1 MDFRRLRYF
10 VETARRRSMTK
21 AAAALHI
28 VQPALTAQIKLLEE
42 ELGTTLLHRTPRG
55 VSLTEDGE
63 IVFREAV
70 AILRSVQDLQSRF
83 QQQTQASRPV
93 RVGIPNGI
101 TRAFV
106 ADLITRAQEHWQLK
120 LEIIEGMSGHLLE
133 WLKGGRLDVSVL
145 FAIQPLRQLDSRPLV
160 TDSIDLVGPPGALDD
175 TPTIETSR
183 LSEFPLILPSSRHG
197 LHRVIEQQARRA
209 KVTLNQQAT
218 LDSIVEIK
226 HLVSRGAG
234 YTLLAPM
241 AYTVELEQGLL
252 SAARLIRP
260 SFQREL
266 VTAVRRS
273 TDPASEIALVRDL
286 IHDVCL
292 PIPPGAAASAN

>member
-106 ADLITRAQEHWQLK
+106 ADLITSAQEHWQLK

-145 FAIQPLRQLDSRPLV
+145 FAIQPLRQLDTRPLV

-197 LHRVIEQQARRA
+197 LHRVIEHQARRA

-292 PIPPGAAASAN
+292 PIPPGAAVSAN